1 MLLLLFLSL
10 PLLLSPLLL
19 SFSPAKLPV
28 RLVLS
33 ARAAPMASW
42 SPAL

>member
-1 MLLLLFLSL
+1 MLQLPFLSL
-10 PLLLSPLLL
+10 PLLLSPLL

-33 ARAAPMASW
+33 ARGAPMASW